1 MRRNG
6 SKLNVLLLIVMLI
19 LLAYILK
26 NNNNKDDNVRS
37 NSSYD
42 AVVIVVGNTKYSPEP
57 NFSNISSFEK
67 TIKDVFYN
75 TESGKKA
82 NVTIISSTENPKTIE
97 IDNKYDVSPAANEIA
112 TKENL
117 NLFIKGINK
126 AVSSSPSESGA
137 DYFEAIRVAAESIKN
152 ASNPIIII
160 YGSGLSDSGVLNF
173 AFDNLLEK
181 YNENND
187 YVRNLLEENGKIKN
201 GEYNNIPT
209 VWYGAGQVVGKQKEL
224 KEWINILKNIY
235 EDALSYLGLDVSF
248 EQVNV
253 SSSTKSVESD
263 YEVNRTFVDTL
274 ESGDEINLTE
284 RYAEFY
290 PDKDTLKNAAEVT
303 NYLTDFSKKIINAN
317 SKIKVVG
324 YQTTC
329 ATTKDL
335 GYARAKTIARILISL
350 GVSEDNIEV
359 DGVAGPPDNRIE
371 KPKCG
376 SNGIAGEHRTVRIT
390 VN

>member
-1 MRRNG
+1 M
-6 SKLNVLLLIVMLI
+6 
-19 LLAYILK
+19 
-26 NNNNKDDNVRS
+26 
-37 NSSYD
+37 
-42 AVVIVVGNTKYSPEP
+42 
-57 NFSNISSFEK
+57 
-67 TIKDVFYN
+67 
-75 TESGKKA
+75 
-82 NVTIISSTENPKTIE
+82 
-97 IDNKYDVSPAANEIA
+97 
-112 TKENL
+112 
-117 NLFIKGINK
+117 
-126 AVSSSPSESGA
+126 
-137 DYFEAIRVAAESIKN
+137 
-152 ASNPIIII
+152 
-160 YGSGLSDSGVLNF
+160 
-173 AFDNLLEK
+173 
-181 YNENND
+181 
-187 YVRNLLEENGKIKN
+187 
-201 GEYNNIPT
+201 
-209 VWYGAGQVVGKQKEL
+209 
-224 KEWINILKNIY
+224 KEWINVLKNIY

-335 GYARAKTIARILISL
+335 GYARAKTIANILISL

-371 KPKCG
+371 NPKCG

>member
-1 MRRNG
+1 M
-6 SKLNVLLLIVMLI
+6 
-19 LLAYILK
+19 
-26 NNNNKDDNVRS
+26 
-37 NSSYD
+37 
-42 AVVIVVGNTKYSPEP
+42 
-57 NFSNISSFEK
+57 
-67 TIKDVFYN
+67 
-75 TESGKKA
+75 
-82 NVTIISSTENPKTIE
+82 
-97 IDNKYDVSPAANEIA
+97 
-112 TKENL
+112 
-117 NLFIKGINK
+117 
-126 AVSSSPSESGA
+126 
-137 DYFEAIRVAAESIKN
+137 
-152 ASNPIIII
+152 
-160 YGSGLSDSGVLNF
+160 
-173 AFDNLLEK
+173 
-181 YNENND
+181 
-187 YVRNLLEENGKIKN
+187 
-201 GEYNNIPT
+201 
-209 VWYGAGQVVGKQKEL
+209 
-224 KEWINILKNIY
+224 
-235 EDALSYLGLDVSF
+235 DVSF

-335 GYARAKTIARILISL
+335 GYARAKTIASILISL

-371 KPKCG
+371 NPKCG

>member
-1 MRRNG
+1 MRKNG
-6 SKLNVLLLIVMLI
+6 SKLNVLLLIVMVI
-19 LLAYILK
+19 LLVYILK
-26 NNNNKDDNVRS
+26 NNKDDKVKND
-37 NSSYD
+37 SSCD

-67 TIKDVFYN
+67 IIKDIFYN
-75 TESGKKA
+75 TERGKKA
-82 NVTIISSTENPKTIE
+82 NVTIISATENPKTIE
-97 IDNKYDVSPAANEIA
+97 IDKKYDVSPAANDVA

-137 DYFEAIRVAAESIKN
+137 DYFEAIRIAAEIVKN
-152 ASNPIIII
+152 ASNPMIII
-160 YGSGLSDSGVLNF
+160 YGSGLSDSGILNF
-173 AFDNLLEK
+173 AFDNVLEK

-187 YVRNLLEENGKIKN
+187 YVKDLLEENGKIKN
-201 GEYNNIPT
+201 GEYNNVPT
-209 VWYGAGQVVGKQKEL
+209 FWYGAGQVVGKQKEL
-224 KEWINILKNIY
+224 KEWINVLKKVY
-235 EDALSYLGLDVSF
+235 GDALSYLGLDVSF

-263 YEVNRTFVDTL
+263 YEVNRTFIDTL
-274 ESGDEINLTE
+274 ESGDEIDLTE

-303 NYLTDFSKKIINAN
+303 NYLTEFSKKIINAN

-329 ATTKDL
+329 ATTRDL
-335 GYARAKTIARILISL
+335 GYARAKTIASILISL
-350 GVSEDNIEV
+350 GVSENNIEV
-359 DGVAGPPDNRIE
+359 DGVAGPPDDRVEN
-371 KPKCG
+371 PKCG
-376 SNGIAGEHRTVRIT
+376 SKGIAAEHRTVRIT
-390 VN
+390 VK

>member
-26 NNNNKDDNVRS
+26 NNKDDNFRS

-67 TIKDVFYN
+67 IIKDVFYN

-82 NVTIISSTENPKTIE
+82 NVTIISATENPKTIE

-137 DYFEAIRVAAESIKN
+137 DYFEAIRVAAESVKN

-224 KEWINILKNIY
+224 KEWINVLKNIY

-290 PDKDTLKNAAEVT
+290 PDKDTLKNATEVT

-335 GYARAKTIARILISL
+335 GYARAKTIANILISL

-371 KPKCG
+371 NPKCG
-376 SNGIAGEHRTVRIT
+376 SNGIAGEHRTVKIT